1 MKILIVED
9 NAANYEEIV
18 GLLNT
23 EDENN
28 LPDEEKAYQFV
39 RAKNKQEAL
48 DALKNTTHQFDIAL
62 LDIKLNEK
70 DLSNKDGLI
79 ISRTITNSPNPIPII
94 IITQHFDNSQ
104 YAREAERYGIP
115 LRYFL
120 SKAAVGDNPYI
131 FQKHIDDAVDN
142 FGIGDTNYQ
151 KNHFKKNRKV
161 GIRMP
166 RGEIKFF
173 NSNEIL
179 YLKTFEAT
187 KTKFVFSN
195 NESAVLTYH
204 LGRFVPKIRS
214 NYPNFIRLDQS
225 ILVNIEMIDQL
236 IGETL
241 YFTENQF
248 VRIGKTAIARLRREN
263 LIL

>member
-9 NAANYEEIV
+9 NATHYEEIA
-18 GLLNT
+18 GLLNP
-23 EDENN
+23 EEERN
-28 LPDEEKAYQFV
+28 LPDKEKAYQIE

-48 DALKNTTHQFDIAL
+48 ELLGDTQHQFDIAL
-62 LDIKLNEK
+62 LDIKLDERDK
-70 DLSNKDGLI
+70 SNKDGLI
-79 ISRTITNSPNPIPII
+79 IARTIMNAPEPIPII
-94 IITQHFDNSQ
+94 FITQHFDNSQ
-104 YAREAERYGIP
+104 YAMDAERFGIP
-115 LRYFL
+115 IRYFL
-120 SKAAVGDNPYI
+120 SKDVIGDNPYV
-131 FQKHIDDAVDN
+131 FQKHIDEAVDN
-142 FGIGDTNYQ
+142 FGIGNVDY
-151 KNHFKKNRKV
+151 KEVHFKKNRKV

-166 RGEIKFF
+166 KGEIKFF
-173 NSNEIL
+173 LSNEIL

-187 KTKFVFSN
+187 KTQFVFSN
-195 NESAVLTYH
+195 SESITLSYH

-241 YFTENQF
+241 YFTEKEF
-248 VRIGKTAIARLRREN
+248 IRISKTAIARLRREN